1 MKERS
6 IWRNLVRGYGI
17 VNRLTPT
24 YIPLT
29 VASSFIKAVQPLMG
43 LFLSAQIINE
53 LAGEHDTG
61 LITLYAVLAVGLAFA
76 GSAIHAAVNRR
87 ITTLNS
93 TLWARFYFFLGNRYM
108 QLNYDQVEDTMN
120 NERLAEIE
128 AKSNGNGLGLLRLH
142 YSLPELLQPLFELI
156 LSIILV
162 IGMFTSASSYE
173 QTFITS
179 PYATVLL
186 ILLILS
192 MIPFTYLIK
201 KREERIQKKV
211 FEDNP
216 KANTYVDF
224 FNEYMQ
230 AKNAAKD
237 IRLYKQ
243 APAIE
248 DHYNKSVGAEYWYR
262 IFNLVGKNNALAA
275 AMNAVLGGCVYLFI
289 GLRALYG
296 MYPLGSVVQ
305 YIGAVTG
312 VVGALAKL
320 VSVVGNFI
328 TNNPYLSLVF
338 EYLDLPDNMQNS
350 ASSRQIPQEGLEFEF
365 RNVSFKYPGSD
376 HYAIKNLSMKF
387 NIGERLAVVGLNGSG
402 KTTMIKLLCRLYE
415 PTEGVV
421 TLNGIDIR
429 EYDYSAYMGVFSVV
443 FQDFKLY
450 SFSLGHNVAASESY
464 DAALA
469 EESLIMAGLSEKVRN
484 MPEGLHTYLHKDFSD
499 DGVEISG
506 GEAQKVALARAL
518 YKNAPFVIL
527 DEPTAALDPIAEFE
541 IYSRFNELIGG
552 KTAIFVS
559 HRLSSCRFCHD
570 IAVFHEGRLIQRG
583 SHDKLLTDRDGKY
596 AELWN
601 AQAQYYVGA

>member
-1 MKERS
+1 MQKRS
-6 IWRNLVRGYGI
+6 IWRNLRRGYGI
-17 VNRLTPT
+17 VNRLTPK

-29 VASSFIKAVQPLMG
+29 VVSSFIKAVQPLMV

-53 LAGEHDTG
+53 LAGDRDTG
-61 LITLYAVLAVGLAFA
+61 RIVLYTALTVGLAFIL
-76 GSAIHAAVNRR
+76 SAINAVVSRR

-93 TLWARFYFFLGNRYM
+93 TLWARFYFFLGHRYM

-120 NERLAEIE
+120 NENLADIE
-128 AKSNGNGLGLLRLH
+128 AKTNGNGLGLLRLH

-156 LSIILV
+156 LSIALF
-162 IGMFTSASSYE
+162 IGMFTAAASYE

-179 PYATVLL
+179 PVATVLLVIL
-186 ILLILS
+186 ILLIL
-192 MIPFTYLIK
+192 PFTYILK
-201 KREERIQKKV
+201 KREERIQRRV
-211 FEDNP
+211 FEENP
-216 KANTYVDF
+216 KSNTYIHF

-237 IRLYKQ
+237 IRLYRQ

-248 DHYNKSVGAEYWYR
+248 EHYNKSVGAEFWYR
-262 IFNLVGKNNALAA
+262 VFDLFGKNNALAA
-275 AMNAVLGGCVYLFI
+275 AINAVLGGCVYLFI

-305 YIGAVTG
+305 YIGAANG
-312 VVGALAKL
+312 AVGALAKL
-320 VSVVGNFI
+320 VAVLGNFI
-328 TNNPYLSLVF
+328 TNNQYLNLVF
-338 EYLDLPDNMQNS
+338 DYLDLPDNMRKSDGN
-350 ASSRQIPQEGLEFEF
+350 RQIPQADLEFEF
-365 RNVSFKYPGSD
+365 HDVSFKYSAAD
-376 HYAIKNLSMKF
+376 NYAIKNLSMKF

-415 PTEGVV
+415 PSEGVI

-443 FQDFKLY
+443 FQDFKLF
-450 SFSLGHNVAASESY
+450 SFSLGHNVATSENY
-464 DAALA
+464 DADLA
-469 EESLIMAGLSEKVRN
+469 EESLIMAGFGEKLKN
-484 MPEGLHTYLHKDFSD
+484 MQEGLGTFLHKDFSD
-499 DGVEISG
+499 DGVDMSG

-518 YKNAPFVIL
+518 YKNAPFVVL

-570 IAVFHEGRLIQRG
+570 IVVFHEGRLIQRG
-583 SHDKLLTDRDGKY
+583 SHDELLADRDGKY

-601 AQAQYYVGA
+601 AQAQYYVSA

>member
-1 MKERS
+1 MKKRS
-6 IWRNLVRGYGI
+6 IWRNLCRGYGI

-29 VASSFIKAVQPLMG
+29 IVSSFVRAVQPLMV

-53 LAGEHDTG
+53 LAGERDTG
-61 LITLYAVLAVGLAFA
+61 RIMLYAALAVGLAFV
-76 GSAIHAAVNRR
+76 GSAINAAVTRR
-87 ITTLNS
+87 IATLNS

-108 QLNYDQVEDTMN
+108 QLNYDQVEDTEN
-120 NERLAEIE
+120 NEMLADIE
-128 AKSNGNGLGLLRLH
+128 AKTNGNGLGLLRLH
-142 YSLPELLQPLFELI
+142 YSLPELLQPLFELMAC
-156 LSIILV
+156 IILFF
-162 IGMFTSASSYE
+162 GMFTSASSYE

-179 PYATVLL
+179 PFATGLMVLL
-186 ILLILS
+186 ILLIL
-192 MIPFTYLIK
+192 PFTYALK
-201 KREERIQKKV
+201 KREERIQMKV
-211 FEDNP
+211 FEENP
-216 KANTYVDF
+216 KSNTYVHF

-230 AKNAAKD
+230 VKNAAKD

-248 DHYNKSVGAEYWYR
+248 DHYNKSVGAEFWYR
-262 IFNLVGKNNALAA
+262 IFDLFGKNNALAA

-312 VVGALAKL
+312 AVGALAKL
-320 VSVVGNFI
+320 VSVLGNFI
-328 TNNPYLSLVF
+328 TNNPYLSLAF
-338 EYLDLPDNMQNS
+338 DYLDLPDNMRKS
-350 ASSRQIPQEGLEFEF
+350 DGSRQIPQEGLEFEF
-365 RNVSFKYPGSD
+365 RDVSFKYPGSD
-376 HYAIKNLSMKF
+376 NYAIKHLSMKF

-415 PTEGVV
+415 PTEGVI

-450 SFSLGHNVAASESY
+450 SFSLGHNVASSESY

-469 EESLIMAGLSEKVRN
+469 EESLIMAGLGEKVKN
-484 MPEGLHTYLHKDFSD
+484 MPNGLHTYLHKDFSD
-499 DGVEISG
+499 DGVELSG
-506 GEAQKVALARAL
+506 GEAQKAALARAL

-541 IYSRFNELIGG
+541 IYSRFNELIGD

-570 IAVFHEGRLIQRG
+570 IAVFHEGQLIQRG
-583 SHDKLLTDRDGKY
+583 SHDELIADRGGKY

>member
-1 MKERS
+1 MKKRS
-6 IWRNLVRGYGI
+6 IWHNLSRGYGI
-17 VNRLTPT
+17 VNRLTPS

-29 VASSFIKAVQPLMG
+29 VVSSFIKAVQPLMV
-43 LFLSAQIINE
+43 LFLTAQIINE
-53 LAGEHDTG
+53 LAGERDTG
-61 LITLYAVLAVGLAFA
+61 RITLYAALTVGLAFI
-76 GSAIHAAVNRR
+76 GSAINAAVTRR

-108 QLNYDQVEDTMN
+108 QLNYDQVEDTTN
-120 NERLAEIE
+120 NERLADIE
-128 AKSNGNGLGLLRLH
+128 AKTNGNGLGILRLH
-142 YSLPELLQPLFELI
+142 YSLPELLQPLFQLTV
-156 LSIILV
+156 SIMLFF
-162 IGMFTSASSYE
+162 GMFSSASAYE

-179 PYATVLL
+179 PFATGLMMLL
-186 ILLILS
+186 ILLIL
-192 MIPFTYLIK
+192 PFTYVVK
-201 KREERIQKKV
+201 KREERIQKRV
-211 FEDNP
+211 FEENP
-216 KANTYVDF
+216 KSNTYVHF

-248 DHYNKSVGAEYWYR
+248 DHYNKSVGAEFWYR

-312 VVGALAKL
+312 AVGALAQL
-320 VSVVGNFI
+320 VSVLGNFI
-328 TNNPYLSLVF
+328 TNNPYLNLAF
-338 EYLDLPDNMQNS
+338 DYLDLPDNMRKS
-350 ASSRQIPQEGLEFEF
+350 DRSRPIPQEGLEFEF
-365 RNVSFKYPGSD
+365 RDVSFKYPGSD
-376 HYAIKNLSMKF
+376 NYAIKQLSMKLH
-387 NIGERLAVVGLNGSG
+387 IGERLAVVGLNGSG

-415 PTEGVV
+415 PTAGVI
-421 TLNGIDIR
+421 TLNGIDIK

-464 DAALA
+464 DAALV
-469 EESLIMAGLSEKVRN
+469 EESLIMAGLGEKVSS
-484 MPEGLHTYLHKDFSD
+484 MPNGLQTYLHKDFSD

-506 GEAQKVALARAL
+506 GEAQKAAIARAL

-541 IYSRFNELIGG
+541 IYSRFNELIGD

-570 IAVFHEGRLIQRG
+570 IAVFHEGQLIQRG
-583 SHDKLLTDRDGKY
+583 SHDELLADRGGKY
-596 AELWN
+596 AELWY

>member
-1 MKERS
+1 MQKRS
-6 IWRNLVRGYGI
+6 IWHNLRRGYGI

-29 VASSFIKAVQPLMG
+29 VVSSFIRAVQPLIV

-53 LAGEHDTG
+53 LAGDRDTG
-61 LITLYAVLAVGLAFA
+61 RIVTYTVLTVGLAFVL
-76 GSAIHAAVNRR
+76 SALNAVVSRR

-120 NERLAEIE
+120 NEKLADIE
-128 AKSNGNGLGLLRLH
+128 AKTNGNGLGILRLH
-142 YSLPELLQPLFELI
+142 YSLPELLQPLFELT
-156 LSIILV
+156 LSIVLF
-162 IGMFTSASSYE
+162 IGMFTTTSSFE
-173 QTFITS
+173 KTFITS
-179 PYATVLL
+179 PFATVILIILVLL
-186 ILLILS
+186 IL
-192 MIPFTYLIK
+192 PFTYVLK
-201 KREERIQKKV
+201 KREERIQRRV
-211 FEDNP
+211 FEENP
-216 KANTYVDF
+216 KSNTYVHF
-224 FNEYMQ
+224 FNEYML

-248 DHYNKSVGAEYWYR
+248 EHYNKSVGAEFWYR
-262 IFNLVGKNNALAA
+262 IFDLFGKNNALAA
-275 AMNAVLGGCVYLFI
+275 AMNAVIGGCVYLFI

-305 YIGAVTG
+305 YIGAVNG
-312 VVGALAKL
+312 AVGALAKL
-320 VSVVGNFI
+320 VAVLGNFI
-328 TNNPYLSLVF
+328 TNNQYLNLVF
-338 EYLDLPDNMQNS
+338 DYLDLPDHMGKSNGN
-350 ASSRQIPQEGLEFEF
+350 RQIPQTDLEFEF
-365 RNVSFKYPGSD
+365 HDVSFKYPAAD
-376 HYAIKNLSMKF
+376 KYAIKNLSMKF

-415 PTEGVV
+415 PSEGVI

-450 SFSLGHNVAASESY
+450 SFSLGHNVAASENY
-464 DAALA
+464 DADLV
-469 EESLIMAGLSEKVRN
+469 EESLIMAGFGEKLGN
-484 MPEGLHTYLHKDFSD
+484 MPEGIRTYLHKDFSD
-499 DGVEISG
+499 DGVDISG

-518 YKNAPFVIL
+518 YKNAPFVVL

-570 IAVFHEGRLIQRG
+570 IVVFHEGRLIQRG
-583 SHDKLLTDRDGKY
+583 SHDDLLADRSGKY

-601 AQAQYYVGA
+601 AQAQYYVSA

>member
-29 VASSFIKAVQPLMG
+29 VASSFIKAVQPLMV

-53 LAGEHDTG
+53 LAGERDTG
-61 LITLYAVLAVGLAFA
+61 RITLYAVLAVGLAFA
-76 GSAIHAAVNRR
+76 GSAINAAVNRR

-120 NERLAEIE
+120 NERLADIE

-350 ASSRQIPQEGLEFEF
+350 ASSRLIPQEELEFEF
-365 RNVSFKYPGSD
+365 RDVSFKYPGSD

-387 NIGERLAVVGLNGSG
+387 NIGERLAVVGLNGS
-402 KTTMIKLLCRLYE
+402 
-415 PTEGVV
+415 
-421 TLNGIDIR
+421 
-429 EYDYSAYMGVFSVV
+429 
-443 FQDFKLY
+443 
-450 SFSLGHNVAASESY
+450 
-464 DAALA
+464 
-469 EESLIMAGLSEKVRN
+469 
-484 MPEGLHTYLHKDFSD
+484 D
-499 DGVEISG
+499 D
-506 GEAQKVALARAL
+506 
-518 YKNAPFVIL
+518 
-527 DEPTAALDPIAEFE
+527 
-541 IYSRFNELIGG
+541 
-552 KTAIFVS
+552 
-559 HRLSSCRFCHD
+559 
-570 IAVFHEGRLIQRG
+570 
-583 SHDKLLTDRDGKY
+583 
-596 AELWN
+596 
-601 AQAQYYVGA
+601 

>member
-6 IWRNLVRGYGI
+6 IWHNLRRGYGI

-24 YIPLT
+24 YIPLA
-29 VASSFIKAVQPLMG
+29 VASSFIKAFQPLMV

-53 LAGEHDTG
+53 LAGNRDTG
-61 LITLYAVLAVGLAFA
+61 RITVYAILTVGLAFA
-76 GSAIHAAVNRR
+76 ASAIQAAINRR

-120 NERLAEIE
+120 NERLADIE
-128 AKSNGNGLGLLRLH
+128 AKTNGNGLGILRLH

-179 PYATVLL
+179 PYATGIL

-192 MIPFTYLIK
+192 MIPFTYVIK
-201 KREERIQKKV
+201 KKEEKIQKKV

-216 KANTYVDF
+216 KANTYVHF

-230 AKNAAKD
+230 SKNAAKD

-262 IFNLVGKNNALAA
+262 IFDLIGKNNALAA

-296 MYPLGSVVQ
+296 MYPIGSVVQ

-312 VVGALAKL
+312 AVGALAKL

-328 TNNPYLSLVF
+328 TNNPYLNLVF
-338 EYLDLPDNMQNS
+338 EYLDLPDNMHNT
-350 ASSRQIPQEGLEFEF
+350 AGSRQIPQEGLEFEF
-365 RNVSFKYPGSD
+365 RNVSFKYPGSTN
-376 HYAIKNLSMKF
+376 YAINNLSMKL

-415 PTEGVV
+415 PTEGVI

-429 EYDYSAYMGVFSVV
+429 EYDYSACMGVFSVV

-450 SFSLGHNVAASESY
+450 SFSLGHNVASSEDY
-464 DAALA
+464 DAALV
-469 EESLIMAGLSEKVRN
+469 EESLIMAGLGEKLKN
-484 MPEGLHTYLHKDFSD
+484 LPEGLHTYLHKDFSD
-499 DGVEISG
+499 DGVEFSG

-583 SHDKLLTDRDGKY
+583 SHDELVTIRDGKY

>member
-1 MKERS
+1 MKNRS
-6 IWRNLVRGYGI
+6 IWRNLRRGYGI

-29 VASSFIKAVQPLMG
+29 FVTSFIKAVQPLMV

-53 LAGEHDTG
+53 LAGARNVER
-61 LITLYAVLAVGLAFA
+61 ITLYVALAVGLAFIL
-76 GSAIHAAVNRR
+76 SAVNAAVSRR

-93 TLWARFYFFLGNRYM
+93 TLWARFYFFLGHRYM
-108 QLNYDQVEDTMN
+108 QLNYDQVEDAKN
-120 NERLAEIE
+120 NETLADIE
-128 AKSNGNGLGLLRLH
+128 AKTNGNGLGIMRLH
-142 YSLPELLQPLFELI
+142 YSLPELLQPVFELAA
-156 LSIILV
+156 SIVLV
-162 IGMFTSASSYE
+162 IGMFSSASSYE
-173 QTFITS
+173 HTFITS
-179 PYATVLL
+179 PFATGLLIFL
-186 ILLILS
+186 ILLIL
-192 MIPFTYLIK
+192 PFTYVLK

-211 FEDNP
+211 FEENP
-216 KANTYVDF
+216 KSNTYVHF

-243 APAIE
+243 ASAIE
-248 DHYNKSVGAEYWYR
+248 EHYKKSVGAEFWYK
-262 IFNLVGKNNALAA
+262 IFDYFGKNNALAA
-275 AMNAVLGGCVYLFI
+275 AINAVLGGCVYLFI

-312 VVGALAKL
+312 AVGALAKL
-320 VSVVGNFI
+320 VSVLGNFI
-328 TNNPYLSLVF
+328 TNNQYLGLLF
-338 EYLDLPDNMQNS
+338 DYLDLPDNMRIS
-350 ASSRQIPQEGLEFEF
+350 GGKRRIPQTELEFEF
-365 RNVSFKYPGSD
+365 RDVSFKYPGAD
-376 HYAIKNLSMKF
+376 KYAIERLSMKF
-387 NIGERLAVVGLNGSG
+387 NIGRRLAVVGMNGSG

-415 PTEGVV
+415 PTEGVI

-450 SFSLGHNVAASESY
+450 SLSLGHNVAAAENY
-464 DAALA
+464 DAKMA
-469 EESLIMAGLSEKVRN
+469 EESLIMAGFGEKLKN
-484 MPEGLHTYLHKDFSD
+484 MPKGLHTFLHKDFSD

-518 YKNAPFVIL
+518 YKNAPFVVL
-527 DEPTAALDPIAEFE
+527 DEPTSALDPIAEFE
-541 IYSRFNELIGG
+541 IYSRFNELIGD

-583 SHDKLLTDRDGKY
+583 SHDELLSDRGGKY

>member
-1 MKERS
+1 MRKRS
-6 IWRNLVRGYGI
+6 FWRNLTRGYGI
-17 VNRLTPT
+17 INRLTPT

-29 VASSFIKAVQPLMG
+29 IVSSLIKAVQPFLV

-53 LAGEHDTG
+53 LAGDRDTRR
-61 LITLYAVLAVGLAFA
+61 ITLYAALAVGLAFIS
-76 GSAIHAAVNRR
+76 SAINAAVTRR
-87 ITTLNS
+87 ITTLNN
-93 TLWARFYFFLGNRYM
+93 TLWPRFYFFLGDRYM

-120 NERLAEIE
+120 NERLADIE

-142 YSLPELLQPLFELI
+142 YSLPELLQPLFELTA
-156 LSIILV
+156 SIILV
-162 IGMFTSASSYE
+162 VGMFTSNSTYK

-179 PYATVLL
+179 PLATGLL
-186 ILLILS
+186 ILLILL
-192 MIPFTYLIK
+192 ILPFTYALK
-201 KREERIQKKV
+201 KREEWVQKKV
-211 FEDNP
+211 FDENP
-216 KANTYVDF
+216 KANTYVNF

-230 AKNAAKD
+230 SKNAAKD

-248 DHYNKSVGAEYWYR
+248 DHYNQSVGAEFWYR
-262 IFNLVGKNNALAA
+262 IFNLIGRNNALAA
-275 AMNAVLGGCVYLFI
+275 AVNAVLGGCVYLFI

-312 VVGALAKL
+312 AVGALAKL
-320 VSVVGNFI
+320 VSVLGNFI
-328 TNNPYLSLVF
+328 TNNPYLSLILD
-338 EYLDLPDNMQNS
+338 YLDLPDHMRDS
-350 ASSRQIPQEGLEFEF
+350 DRRRPIPQEGLEFEF
-365 RNVSFKYPGSD
+365 RDVSFKYPGSD
-376 HYAIKNLSMKF
+376 NYAINHLSMKI

-415 PTEGVV
+415 PTEGVI

-450 SFSLGHNVAASESY
+450 SLSLGHNVAATESY
-464 DAALA
+464 DETLAAEA
-469 EESLIMAGLSEKVRN
+469 LILAGLGEKVKN
-484 MPEGLHTYLHKDFSD
+484 MPNGLHTYLHKDFSD

-541 IYSRFNELIGG
+541 IYSRFNELIGD

-583 SHDKLLTDRDGKY
+583 THDELIADRGGKY

>member
-1 MKERS
+1 MKTHS
-6 IWRNLVRGYGI
+6 IWRNLIRGYGI

-29 VASSFIKAVQPLMG
+29 IVSTFVNAVQPLMV

-53 LAGEHDTG
+53 LAGARDTG
-61 LITLYAVLAVGLAFA
+61 RITLYTVLAVGLAFVF
-76 GSAIHAAVNRR
+76 SAVNAVVSRR
-87 ITTLNS
+87 ITTLNN
-93 TLWARFYFFLGNRYM
+93 TLWVRFYFFLGSRYM
-108 QLNYDQVEDTMN
+108 ELNYDQVEDMN
-120 NERLAEIE
+120 NNELLADIE
-128 AKSNGNGLGLLRLH
+128 AKSNGNGLGVLRLH
-142 YSLPELLQPLFELI
+142 YSLPELLQPLFELTA
-156 LSIILV
+156 SIVLIY
-162 IGMFTSASSYE
+162 GMFASSSSYE

-179 PYATVLL
+179 PFATVLLVIL
-186 ILLILS
+186 ILLIL
-192 MIPFTYLIK
+192 PFTYVIK
-201 KREERIQKKV
+201 KREERILKTV
-211 FEDNP
+211 FEENP
-216 KANTYVDF
+216 KANTYVTF

-243 APAIE
+243 AHAIE
-248 DHYNKSVGAEYWYR
+248 DHYNKSVGAEFWYR
-262 IFNLVGKNNALAA
+262 IFGLFGRNNALAA

-320 VSVVGNFI
+320 VSVLGNFI
-328 TNNPYLSLVF
+328 TNNPYLIRLF
-338 EYLDLPDNMQNS
+338 DYLDLPDHMRENGGNN
-350 ASSRQIPQEGLEFEF
+350 RPIPQEELEFEF
-365 RNVSFKYPGSD
+365 HNVSFKYPGAD
-376 HYAIKNLSMKF
+376 HHAIQQLSMKF
-387 NIGERLAVVGLNGSG
+387 NVGERLAVVGLNGSG

-415 PTEGVV
+415 PAEGVI

-429 EYDYSAYMGVFSVV
+429 EYDYSAYMGMFSVV

-450 SFSLGHNVAASESY
+450 SFSLGQNVAASEVV
-464 DAALA
+464 DAELA
-469 EESLIMAGLSEKVRN
+469 EESLILAGLGEKLKKLPN
-484 MPEGLHTYLHKDFSD
+484 GLETYLHKDFSD

-506 GEAQKVALARAL
+506 GEAQKAALARAL
-518 YKNAPFVIL
+518 YKNAPFVVL

-541 IYSRFNELIGG
+541 IYSRFNELVGD

-583 SHDKLLTDRDGKY
+583 THDELLTDRGGKY

-601 AQAQYYVGA
+601 AQAQYYVA

>member
-1 MKERS
+1 MKKRS
-6 IWRNLVRGYGI
+6 IWRNLCRGYGI
-17 VNRLTPT
+17 INRLTPT

-29 VASSFIKAVQPLMG
+29 IVSSFIKAVQPLMV
-43 LFLSAQIINE
+43 LFLSAQILNE
-53 LAGEHDTG
+53 LAGERDTG
-61 LITLYAVLAVGLAFA
+61 RITLYAALTVGLAFV
-76 GSAIHAAVNRR
+76 GSAIHAAVSRR

-93 TLWARFYFFLGNRYM
+93 TLLARFYFFLGNRYM
-108 QLNYDQVEDTMN
+108 QLNYDQVEDMMN
-120 NERLAEIE
+120 NEMLADIE
-128 AKSNGNGLGLLRLH
+128 AKTNGNGLGILRLH
-142 YSLPELLQPLFELI
+142 YSLPELLQPLFELTA
-156 LSIILV
+156 SIILFF
-162 IGMFTSASSYE
+162 GMFTSTSSYE

-179 PYATVLL
+179 PFATGLL
-186 ILLILS
+186 ILLILL
-192 MIPFTYLIK
+192 ILPFTYALK
-201 KREERIQKKV
+201 KREEKIQQKV
-211 FEDNP
+211 FEENP
-216 KANTYVDF
+216 KANTYVHF

-248 DHYNKSVGAEYWYR
+248 DHYNKSVGAEFWYR
-262 IFNLVGKNNALAA
+262 IFDLFGKNNALAA

-312 VVGALAKL
+312 AVGALAKL
-320 VSVVGNFI
+320 VSVLGNFI
-328 TNNPYLSLVF
+328 TNNQYLSLVF
-338 EYLDLPDNMQNS
+338 DYLDLPDNMRKS
-350 ASSRQIPQEGLEFEF
+350 DGSRQIPQEGLEFEF
-365 RNVSFKYPGSD
+365 RDVSFNYPGSD
-376 HYAIKNLSMKF
+376 NYAIKHLSMKF

-415 PTEGVV
+415 PTEGVI

-464 DAALA
+464 DATLA
-469 EESLIMAGLSEKVRN
+469 EESLIMAGLGEKVKN
-484 MPEGLHTYLHKDFSD
+484 MPKGLHTYLHKDFSD

-541 IYSRFNELIGG
+541 IYSRFHELIGD

-570 IAVFHEGRLIQRG
+570 IAVFHEGQLIQRG
-583 SHDKLLTDRDGKY
+583 SHDELIADRGGKY

>member
-6 IWRNLVRGYGI
+6 IWHNLRRGYGI

-29 VASSFIKAVQPLMG
+29 IVSSFIKAVQPLMV

-53 LAGEHDTG
+53 LAGERDIG
-61 LITLYAVLAVGLAFA
+61 RIMLYAALTVGLAFA
-76 GSAIHAAVNRR
+76 ASAINAAVNRR

-108 QLNYDQVEDTMN
+108 QMNYDQVEDTMN
-120 NERLAEIE
+120 NERLADIE
-128 AKSNGNGLGLLRLH
+128 AKSNGNGLGILRLH

-162 IGMFTSASSYE
+162 IGMFTSTSSYE

-179 PYATVLL
+179 PYATGLL

-192 MIPFTYLIK
+192 MIPFTYVLK
-201 KREERIQKKV
+201 KREEKIQKKV

-216 KANTYVDF
+216 KSNTYVSF

-243 APAIE
+243 ASAIE

-262 IFNLVGKNNALAA
+262 IFDLIGKNNALSA
-275 AMNAVLGGCVYLFI
+275 AMNAILGGCVYLFI
-289 GLRALYG
+289 GLRALNG

-312 VVGALAKL
+312 AVGALAKL

-328 TNNPYLSLVF
+328 TNNPYLNLVY

-350 ASSRQIPQEGLEFEF
+350 ARGRQIPQEGLEFEF
-365 RNVSFKYPGSD
+365 HDVSFKYPGSD
-376 HYAIKNLSMKF
+376 NYAIKNLSMKF
-387 NIGERLAVVGLNGSG
+387 NIGERLAIVGLNGSG

-421 TLNGIDIR
+421 TLNGIDIK
-429 EYDYSAYMGVFSVV
+429 EYYYSAYMGVFSVV

-450 SFSLGHNVAASESY
+450 SFSLGHNVTASERY

-469 EESLIMAGLSEKVRN
+469 EESLILAGLGEKVKN
-484 MPEGLHTYLHKDFSD
+484 MSEGLHTYLHKEFSD

-583 SHDKLLTDRDGKY
+583 SHDKLVADRDGKY

>member
-6 IWRNLVRGYGI
+6 IWRNLCRGYGI

-29 VASSFIKAVQPLMG
+29 IASSFIKAVQPLMV

-53 LAGEHDTG
+53 LAGDRDTG
-61 LITLYAVLAVGLAFA
+61 RITLYAALTVGLAFA
-76 GSAIHAAVNRR
+76 GSAINAAVNRR

-120 NERLAEIE
+120 NERLADIE
-128 AKSNGNGLGLLRLH
+128 AKTNGNGLGILRLH

-162 IGMFTSASSYE
+162 IGMFTSASSFE

-179 PYATVLL
+179 PYATGLL

-192 MIPFTYLIK
+192 MIPFTYLLK
-201 KREERIQKKV
+201 KKEERIQKKV

-216 KANTYVDF
+216 KSNTYVHF

-262 IFNLVGKNNALAA
+262 IFDLIGKNNALAA
-275 AMNAVLGGCVYLFI
+275 AMQAVLGGCVYLFI

-296 MYPLGSVVQ
+296 MYPIGSVVQ

-312 VVGALAKL
+312 AVGALAKL

-328 TNNPYLSLVF
+328 TNNPYLTLVF

-365 RNVSFKYPGSD
+365 RDVSFKYPGSD
-376 HYAIKNLSMKF
+376 NYAIKNLSMKF

-469 EESLIMAGLSEKVRN
+469 EESLILAGLGEKVKN
-484 MPEGLHTYLHKDFSD
+484 MPEGLQTYLHKDFSD

-518 YKNAPFVIL
+518 YKNSPFVIL

-583 SHDKLLTDRDGKY
+583 SHDELVAVRDGKY

>member
-1 MKERS
+1 MKTRS
-6 IWRNLVRGYGI
+6 IWHNLRRGYGI

-24 YIPLT
+24 YIPLIVVT
-29 VASSFIKAVQPLMG
+29 SLIKAVQPFMI

-53 LAGEHDTG
+53 LAGARNVER
-61 LITLYAVLAVGLAFA
+61 ITQYAVLAVGLAFIL
-76 GSAIHAAVNRR
+76 SVVNSVVSRR

-93 TLWARFYFFLGNRYM
+93 TLWARFYFFLGHRYM
-108 QLNYDQVEDTMN
+108 QLDYDQVEDTKN
-120 NERLAEIE
+120 NETLADIE
-128 AKSNGNGLGLLRLH
+128 AKTNGNGLGIFRLH
-142 YSLPELLQPLFELI
+142 YGLPELLQPIFELAAAI
-156 LSIILV
+156 VLLF
-162 IGMFTSASSYE
+162 GMFSSTSSYK

-179 PYATVLL
+179 PFATGLL
-186 ILLILS
+186 IFIILF
-192 MIPFTYLIK
+192 ILPFTYVLK
-201 KREERIQKKV
+201 KREERTLKKV
-211 FEDNP
+211 FEENP
-216 KANTYVDF
+216 KSNTYVHF
-224 FNEYMQ
+224 FNEYIQ
-230 AKNAAKD
+230 SKNAAKD

-243 APAIE
+243 ASMIE
-248 DHYNKSVGAEYWYR
+248 GHYNQSVGAEFWYK
-262 IFNLVGKNNALAA
+262 IFDSFGKNNAMAA

-312 VVGALAKL
+312 AVGALAKL
-320 VSVVGNFI
+320 VSVLGNFI
-328 TNNPYLSLVF
+328 TNNQYLGLLF
-338 EYLDLPDNMQNS
+338 DYLDLPDNMRKS
-350 ASSRQIPQEGLEFEF
+350 GGRRQIPQTELEFEF
-365 RNVSFKYPGSD
+365 HDVSFKYPGTD
-376 HYAIKNLSMKF
+376 NYAIEHLNMRI
-387 NIGERLAVVGLNGSG
+387 NIGQRLAVVGMNGSG
-402 KTTMIKLLCRLYE
+402 KTSMIKLLCRLYE
-415 PTEGVV
+415 PTDGVI

-450 SFSLGHNVAASESY
+450 SFSLGHNVASTEIY
-464 DAALA
+464 DDKLA
-469 EESLIMAGLSEKVRN
+469 EESLALAGFSEKLKN
-484 MPEGLHTYLHKDFSD
+484 MSDGLHTFLHKDFSN

-518 YKNAPFVIL
+518 YKNAPFMVL

-541 IYSRFNELIGG
+541 IYSRFNELIGD

-583 SHDKLLTDRDGKY
+583 SHDELLGDQGGKY

>member
-1 MKERS
+1 MKTRS
-6 IWRNLVRGYGI
+6 IWHNLRRGYGI
-17 VNRLTPT
+17 VNRLSPT

-29 VASSFIKAVQPLMG
+29 FVSSFIKAVQPLMI

-53 LAGEHDTG
+53 LAGARDVSR
-61 LITLYAVLAVGLAFA
+61 IILYAVLAVGLGFVL
-76 GSAIHAAVNRR
+76 SAANAMVSRR

-108 QLNYDQVEDTMN
+108 QINYDQVEDTMN
-120 NERLAEIE
+120 NEMLADIE
-128 AKSNGNGLGLLRLH
+128 AKTNGNGLGILRLH
-142 YSLPELLQPLFELI
+142 HSLPELLQPFFELI
-156 LSIILV
+156 LSIVLFF
-162 IGMFTSASSYE
+162 GMFTAAASYE
-173 QTFITS
+173 KTFITS
-179 PYATVLL
+179 PTATVLL
-186 ILLILS
+186 ILLILL
-192 MIPFTYLIK
+192 ILPFTYVLK
-201 KREERIQKKV
+201 KREERIQKTV
-211 FEDNP
+211 FEENP
-216 KANTYVDF
+216 KANTYVHF

-230 AKNAAKD
+230 VKNAAKD

-243 APAIE
+243 ASAIE
-248 DHYNKSVGAEYWYR
+248 DHYNKSVGAEFWYR
-262 IFNLVGKNNALAA
+262 IFDLIGKNNALAA
-275 AMNAVLGGCVYLFI
+275 AVNAVLGGCVYLFI

-312 VVGALAKL
+312 AVNALAKL
-320 VSVVGNFI
+320 VSVLGNFI
-328 TNNPYLSLVF
+328 TNNQYLERSF
-338 EYLDLPDNMQNS
+338 EYLDLPDNMRES
-350 ASSRQIPQEGLEFEF
+350 IGSRQIPEGDLEFEF
-365 RNVSFKYPGSD
+365 RDVSFKYPGAD
-376 HYAIKNLSMKF
+376 TYAIKQLSMAF
-387 NIGERLAVVGLNGSG
+387 HIGQRVAVVGLNGSG

-415 PTEGVV
+415 PTEGVI

-464 DAALA
+464 DAELA
-469 EESLIMAGLSEKVRN
+469 EESLIMAGFGSKLNHMSG
-484 MPEGLHTYLHKDFSD
+484 GLNTFLHKDFSD

-518 YKNAPFVIL
+518 YKNAPFVVL

-541 IYSRFNELIGG
+541 IYPRFNELISN

-559 HRLSSCRFCHD
+559 HRLSSCKFCHD

-583 SHDKLLTDRDGKY
+583 SHDKLITDRDGKY

-601 AQAQYYVGA
+601 AQAQYYVGT